1 MRYNKFM
8 SNCNDACRP
17 GFVAGPPAPGYTT
30 GCSLAENPTFKTF
43 ILPASVGTDEPG
55 QPYAPKIGEFR
66 NAIVVYESNGNIYI
80 YDSLGTPTRIEVGDY
95 NHVGGAITGPKVTQS
110 AGDSTTTVM
119 SQKAVTYELEKF
131 NSVLNNASDAIQTL
145 NITVKALS
153 EKVAELQT
161 QINGKELG
169 V

>member
-1 MRYNKFM
+1 M

-55 QPYAPKIGEFR
+55 QPYAPRIGEFR

-95 NHVGGAITGPKVTQS
+95 NHVGGAITGPTVTQS

-119 SQKAVTYELEKF
+119 SQKAVSYEFEKIA
-131 NSVLNNASDAIQTL
+131 NVLNATNDTVRTL
-145 NITVKALS
+145 NETVTALS
-153 EKVAELQT
+153 SKVMDLQA
-161 QINGKELG
+161 QINAKELG
-169 V
+169 Q